1 MSQCRSRSPG
11 HFAVVLDSSLTF
23 RANYVHVAVT
33 LKDPHS
39 TVPLSSLQV
48 FDLGADLVHVLL
60 EDLPKS
66 KARQR
71 QYSVTRR
78 SCQLTHHS
86 DRKYHP
92 HLIFTTESKRGL
104 YFSGQDGT
112 WLSPFCCGHSGGNP
126 LFRWIKSR
134 EIRVLGGPCRRLI
147 NTSRVRLEGS
157 GPGGVRSAW
166 YMSGYEVGTCIPF
179 TWYSISSFRH
189 RNTYPTPI
197 SGILLTPI
205 SGILSPKSGC
215 SYKGV
220 KNTALRI
227 SYSRG

>member
-23 RANYVHVAVT
+23 GANYVHVAVT

-71 QYSVTRR
+71 QHSVTRR

-92 HLIFTTESKRGL
+92 HLIFTTESKRGKV
-104 YFSGQDGT
+104 SGQSDICYC
-112 WLSPFCCGHSGGNP
+112 SSNMKCVIPCNP
-126 LFRWIKSR
+126 AAAQSAYASLWFHVFV
-134 EIRVLGGPCRRLI
+134 IR
-147 NTSRVRLEGS
+147 
-157 GPGGVRSAW
+157 
-166 YMSGYEVGTCIPF
+166 
-179 TWYSISSFRH
+179 
-189 RNTYPTPI
+189 
-197 SGILLTPI
+197 
-205 SGILSPKSGC
+205 
-215 SYKGV
+215 
-220 KNTALRI
+220 
-227 SYSRG
+227 